1 MSMSSKTI
9 LVIDDEPEQRDLVRA
24 ILRPEAYTILE
35 ASDYNDALAV
45 QAAHLGEIDLA
56 MIDVSLPG
64 RNGYELSKALLAIE
78 PHLKALFVSGHAGAE
93 LCRFF
98 GLQITDVHFL
108 RKPVDPAELL
118 GRVKFVLALADP
130 LAGKASSAR

>member
-1 MSMSSKTI
+1 MSMSKTI
-9 LVIDDEPEQRDLVRA
+9 LVIDDEPEQRDLVRT
-24 ILRPEAYTILE
+24 ILRPDAYTILE

-64 RNGYELSKALLAIE
+64 RNGYELSEALLAIE
-78 PHLKALFVSGHAGAE
+78 PRLKVLFVSGYAGAE

-98 GLQITDVHFL
+98 GLPVTDVHFL
-108 RKPVDPAELL
+108 QKPVDPAELL
-118 GRVKFVLALADP
+118 SRVRFVLALADS
-130 LAGKASSAR
+130 LAGKASAAP

>member
-1 MSMSSKTI
+1 MSMSKTI
-9 LVIDDEPEQRDLVRA
+9 LVIDDEPEQRDLVRT
-24 ILRPEAYTILE
+24 ILRPDAYTILE

-78 PHLKALFVSGHAGAE
+78 PRLKVLFVSGYAGAE

-98 GLQITDVHFL
+98 GLPVTDVHFL
-108 RKPVDPAELL
+108 QKPVDPAELL
-118 GRVKFVLALADP
+118 SRVRFVLALADS
-130 LAGKASSAR
+130 LAGKASAAP